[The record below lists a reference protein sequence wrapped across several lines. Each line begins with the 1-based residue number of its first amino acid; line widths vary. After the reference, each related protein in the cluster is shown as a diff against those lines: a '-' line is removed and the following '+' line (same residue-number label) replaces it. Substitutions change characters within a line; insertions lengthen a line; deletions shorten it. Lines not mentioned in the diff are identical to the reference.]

1 MKKQFV
7 LGVLALV
14 SVALPSV
21 ARAEDRRETVDLSKS
36 DFVLSTGEVKSL
48 ELTGGWRNV
57 QKIFVQAD
65 GIGREATFEVIA
77 NGDVKGTV
85 HVPGR
90 DPNYVVTIGESVRSL
105 QFRHIMG
112 GNVRIYNVKATQ
124 SERVTDD
131 PGYEPE
137 RDLECAIVG
146 GCAAGAPVIDVPKGV
161 GFDSGKLAK
170 QTITIVDRLEPW
182 ASVDE
187 YKTYLLPIKISA
199 ARVFS
204 LARLTPYHSSKL
216 HWGLVALKKQ
226 IKFADP
232 YIEET
237 FSRENLFTIAV
248 ELQHIADKLELS
260 LK

>member
-1 MKKQFV
+1 MGTQMWKG
-7 LGVLALV
+7 LLALV
-14 SVALPSV
+14 LVTAP
-21 ARAEDRRETVDLSKS
+21 AFGEDRRETVDLGSS
-36 DFVLSTGEVKSL
+36 DFTLAPGEVHSL

-65 GIGREATFEVIA
+65 GVGRDATFEVIA

-90 DPNYVVTIGESVRSL
+90 DPNYVVTIGETARSL
-105 QFRHIMG
+105 QFRHVMG
-112 GNVRIYNVKATQ
+112 GSIRIYNVKVTQ

-146 GCAAGAPVIDVPKGV
+146 GCAAGAPSIDLPKDI
-161 GFDSGKLAK
+161 GFDSAKLAK
-170 QTITIVDRLEPW
+170 QAITLVDRLEPW
-182 ASVDE
+182 ASVEE
-187 YKTYLLPIKISA
+187 YKEYLLPIKVAS

-204 LARLTPYHSSKL
+204 LARLTPYYSSRL
-216 HWGLVALKKQ
+216 HYGLVALKKQ
-226 IKFADP
+226 IKFAGP